1 MKRSELPLYK
11 DLEKTEKE
19 ILKRIARQYG
29 WRQSDYIEWRIE
41 SGYFICLYVG
51 LYAYVLKEIRLT
63 IKPLYIDDLWWD
75 VFNLSENKKRPKSL
89 RGLGAFAVSAPQIA
103 KYEVLNPD
111 KALEY
116 SPEAIESILQDLF
129 LRIDKDISVF
139 LTKNP
144 DPELFC
150 PEDGGEYGRISP
162 IYTLTMDLHAGRY
175 SRVIDRIR
183 DYNNKGISSGIC
195 SVDSSTMTE
204 RDAFDFFLEWCHRH
218 QV

>member
-41 SGYFICLYVG
+41 SGYFICLDVG